1 MNNFSKK
8 VVSNELLIDKLLFT
22 FNNNDLP
29 NSIIFYGDKGIGKT
43 TLSLKLLNE
52 IFSNFSTNSSILN
65 SENLIYK
72 FTHPNIKYITK
83 EYDEK
88 TDKFKNFITI
98 DQIKNLE
105 NFVFQ
110 STINDLPKFII
121 VDSADDLNNNSANSI
136 LKMLEEPKKN
146 TFFILIAHKLSNL
159 LPTIRS
165 RCVKYY
171 IEKPNLIQFKE
182 IINSHQINYDE
193 DTINFLYSFSNASPG
208 IAIEIDFDKLENL
221 QSNIVDFLLNYKSD
235 SNQSLINLSNNVEK
249 FNNDEFKIFLM
260 LFRFILLIFMKNN
273 LGTVQ
278 DFLSSKLLSYIINS
292 SKNLNNITLLNILDY
307 INKNEKDLYTF
318 NLDKKIFCLNIF
330 SATKMYYE

>member
-8 VVSNELLIDKLLFT
+8 VLSNELLIDKLLFT

-121 VDSADDLNNNSANSI
+121 IDSADDLNNNSANSI
-136 LKMLEEPKKN
+136 LKMLEEPKKKY
-146 TFFILIAHKLSNL
+146 FF
-159 LPTIRS
+159 
-165 RCVKYY
+165 
-171 IEKPNLIQFKE
+171 
-182 IINSHQINYDE
+182 
-193 DTINFLYSFSNASPG
+193 
-208 IAIEIDFDKLENL
+208 
-221 QSNIVDFLLNYKSD
+221 
-235 SNQSLINLSNNVEK
+235 
-249 FNNDEFKIFLM
+249 
-260 LFRFILLIFMKNN
+260 
-273 LGTVQ
+273 
-278 DFLSSKLLSYIINS
+278 
-292 SKNLNNITLLNILDY
+292 Y
-307 INKNEKDLYTF
+307 IN
-318 NLDKKIFCLNIF
+318 C
-330 SATKMYYE
+330 S